1 MPELP
6 EVETVCRG
14 IAPFITGH
22 DFSNVV
28 TTRPNLR
35 VDFPELFAERLIGHR
50 VARVERRAK
59 YILIHSVS
67 GACLVIHL
75 GMSGQIKMVQAG
87 EDYTPIKHDHMF
99 LHFDDGRQL
108 VYNDPRRFGFVLLY
122 DDARDMAQDKIF
134 ARMGPDP
141 YSEAFTADFLFTALS
156 KRQMPIKT
164 ALLDQHMVV
173 GLGNIYVCEALFMAG
188 IHPARLSSS
197 VSKAEAQA
205 LYKTIRAVLDKA
217 IAAGGSTLRDYRRAD
232 GKLGYFQH
240 EFQVYGR
247 ENAPCYTC
255 KDGVVARMVQ
265 AGRSSF
271 YCPVCQKR

>member
-22 DFSNVV
+22 DFANVV

-35 VDFPELFAERLIGHR
+35 VDFPELFAERLIGHQ

-197 VSKAEAQA
+197 VSKVEAQA